1 MGFVFVVMLEFE
13 PQSEPSAPMS
23 NRDAIEVISLPLG
36 CDGLVKLAGPTLS
49 CWFQFFRDS
58 TPSDP
63 PKSIGQNINT
73 RDSTRHP
80 HIATLRPISPSRNAI
95 TRRKQ
100 NGTQQMVTL
109 SMEEQRSIRVKGTL
123 RTLFES
129 LIPPQLPGED
139 DDTADE
145 RIETTV
151 ELGRRIIDQ
160 AKSQQPP
167 DVNQAQDLI
176 RRKLLRE
183 NASPEKAA
191 RFSNL
196 YNRLLSIP
204 VLNQKW
210 AILYLL
216 YQLSESNR
224 ETEFPSDSLRSPL
237 LESTQLDNIV
247 RNEDPGQ
254 KRRQRAFE
262 RPASPLG
269 VNGSPG
275 EGNRTGIPTRERH
288 PRTRPE
294 VQQPTEEPQPAEL
307 EEEGK
312 DFTIEPPE
320 SDLLRDLPFNLQG
333 LSSAHFE
340 FDTAKSVKLPPTLP
354 IPIISLLHTLAEP
367 CLLYRELSDFSNG
380 SEGGLVTQSL
390 RAAISNE
397 LRSYLSLVATLEGE
411 IRRSLAALEKDD
423 TTLAVRKAG
432 VTLKRCVVWTR
443 DATMGLRLMSLI
455 VEDSKTKKG
464 GQIISLIH
472 GFSSFHG
479 DPFVGAFAE
488 RLLVHVTRP
497 FYDMLQR
504 WIYDGELTDP
514 FEEFFVIEP
523 DPSKQ
528 PDIDPR
534 RVSTS
539 VWEAKYKLDP
549 AMVPSI
555 ITEDF
560 AKKIFLIGKSLN
572 FIRHNCADSDWVNHY
587 SRTHTQSLSYNS
599 PTKTLESSIITAYEL
614 TMSRLTHLMSTKY
627 DLFTHLTAL
636 KKYLLLSQGDFI
648 ALLMESLSPNLDR
661 PANSQ
666 YRHTLTSQLEH
677 AIKHSNAQYDSPE
690 VLRRLDARML
700 ELSSG
705 EIGWDTFTLE
715 YKISPPCDVVITQ
728 WASTQY
734 LKIFNLLWR
743 IKRAEFSLSTT
754 WRRCTT
760 GSRGVLSDPSVLSLV
775 GRDFH
780 HARSTIHE
788 MIHFISQLQYYI
800 LFEVVES
807 AWTTFQTRINSPGCT
822 LDDLIDA
829 HTKYITSITHKGLL
843 GSSSRHSSNTPNSS
857 REDSF
862 LPQLHYLFK
871 DMLAY
876 KDAVEGLYSFSV
888 AEFTR
893 RQDFASKIESRTKAG
908 KWGITEQDLLSS
920 SSPSNGAST
929 GPQAKSSSS
938 DSEILKSLRERLNSL
953 RASFRGRLL
962 VFLYDL
968 AHQAD
973 VDMRFLGVVMNFN
986 EVYRPVNIRRREREK
1001 REMEKGKGKDSSEG
1015 GGGGG

>member
-1 MGFVFVVMLEFE
+1 MGDDRVQRV
-13 PQSEPSAPMS
+13 
-23 NRDAIEVISLPLG
+23 
-36 CDGLVKLAGPTLS
+36 DGA
-49 CWFQFFRDS
+49 
-58 TPSDP
+58 
-63 PKSIGQNINT
+63 
-73 RDSTRHP
+73 
-80 HIATLRPISPSRNAI
+80 LRN
-95 TRRKQ
+95 
-100 NGTQQMVTL
+100 
-109 SMEEQRSIRVKGTL
+109 
-123 RTLFES
+123 LFES

-139 DDTADE
+139 NDTADE
-145 RIETTV
+145 RIDSA
-151 ELGRRIIDQ
+151 IDV
-160 AKSQQPP
+160 AKSIVDAAGSHAPS
-167 DVNQAQDLI
+167 DVKQAQDFI

-196 YNRLLSIP
+196 YQRLLALP

-210 AILYLL
+210 SILYLL
-216 YQLSESNR
+216 YQLSESNKD
-224 ETEFPSDSLRSPL
+224 TEFPAGAMRSPL
-237 LESTQLDNIV
+237 SESNQLDNIM
-247 RNEDPGQ
+247 RQEEPSQ
-254 KRRQRAFE
+254 K
-262 RPASPLG
+262 PK
-269 VNGSPG
+269 
-275 EGNRTGIPTRERH
+275 
-288 PRTRPE
+288 PRTFDRARNTPDINADEVAMNKAEAPAREKQRRSRPE
-294 VQQPTEEPQPAEL
+294 APPPTMDEAGQEQL
-307 EEEGK
+307 EQEQK
-312 DFTIEPPE
+312 DYTIDPPE
-320 SDLLRDLPFNLQG
+320 TALLRDLPFNLQG
-333 LSSAHFE
+333 LSSAYLE
-340 FDTAKSVKLPPTLP
+340 FDTPTSARLPLTLP
-354 IPIISLLHTLAEP
+354 IPIIALLHTLAEP
-367 CLLYRELSDFSNG
+367 CLLYRGLADFTNG
-380 SEGGLVTQSL
+380 SDGGLVTQSL
-390 RAAISNE
+390 RAAISIE
-397 LRSYLSLVATLEGE
+397 LRSYLSLVSTLEGE

-423 TTLAVRKAG
+423 TPIAVRKAG

-455 VEDSKTKKG
+455 VEESNSKKG

-472 GFSSFHG
+472 GFSSSHG

-514 FEEFFVIEP
+514 YEEFFVTEP

-528 PDIDPR
+528 LDIDPR
-534 RVSTS
+534 RISTS
-539 VWEAKYKLDP
+539 VWEAKYQLDQ

-555 ITEDF
+555 ITADF

-572 FIRHNCADSDWVNHY
+572 FIRHNCADSDWVNQY

-599 PTKTLESSIITAYEL
+599 PTTTLDSSITTAYKL

-627 DLFTHLTAL
+627 DLFTHLAAL

-743 IKRAEFSLSTT
+743 IKRVEFSLSST

-760 GSRGVLSDPSVLSLV
+760 GARGVLSDASVQSLV

-788 MIHFISQLQYYI
+788 MIHFITQLQYYI

-807 AWTTFQTRINSPGCT
+807 AWTTFQTRINSPDCT

-843 GSSSRHSSNTPNSS
+843 GSQRHVTTGS

-862 LPQLHYLFK
+862 LAQLHYIFK

-893 RQDFASKIESRTKAG
+893 RQDFAVTIEKRTAAG
-908 KWGITEQDLLSS
+908 KWGITEKDLLPTPSATQARQHHFRSHSSTPSPSPSSLLPPTPTPAATSS
-920 SSPSNGAST
+920 SQRPKSASY
-929 GPQAKSSSS
+929 SSS
-938 DSEILKSLRERLNSL
+938 DPAVLTSL
-953 RASFRGRLL
+953 RARLTSLRSSFRAKLL

-968 AHQAD
+968 AHQPD

-986 EVYRPVNIRRREREK
+986 EVYKPVNVRRKEKERKE
-1001 REMEKGKGKDSSEG
+1001 REKGKGESAS
-1015 GGGGG
+1015 